1 MNNPRLELLQEVS
14 SCAENL
20 LTASQDAQWASSKQM
35 EIRQEISNTRNLINN
50 LENLEK
56 KAAENYEL
64 KRQIVNVHYKL
75 FLAAKGRLDVAD

>member
-1 MNNPRLELLQEVS
+1 
-14 SCAENL
+14 
-20 LTASQDAQWASSKQM
+20 M